1 MVNIIIT
8 IDNEII
14 KEGLTSIIQ
23 NGILGSNV
31 VNIDKEDLIKKV
43 QFNNF
48 KLVIIE
54 IRRKNKDD
62 VELMNNLIVQKN
74 KTKIVAL
81 INKDLD
87 AKTVELIRTYG
98 VETILNDDK
107 ASSITNKIKFNIQ
120 FYKNNNSLRKRK
132 IYKYKSINKLS
143 ERELEIGIMLIKGI
157 SPTKI
162 ASKKKI
168 ALTTVS
174 TYKTRIYKKLN
185 VNNVI
190 DMATKFNKFQQEFIH
205 D

>member
-31 VNIDKEDLIKKV
+31 VNINKEDLIKTV
-43 QFNNF
+43 QLNNSEI
-48 KLVIIE
+48 VIIE

-87 AKTVELIRTYG
+87 VKTVELIKTCG
-98 VETILNDDK
+98 IETILNDDEV
-107 ASSITNKIKFNIQ
+107 SSITSKIKFNIQ
-120 FYKNNNSLRKRK
+120 FYKNNNSIRKRN

-143 ERELEIGIMLIKGI
+143 ERELEIGTMLIKGI

-174 TYKTRIYKKLN
+174 TYKARIYKKLN